1 MEAKQM
7 IINSRKGGLGGSDA
21 KMVLKVGRRGL
32 SALNESDKRRLAVM
46 TGQVDYKGIPT
57 TAAMQRGNEFEAW
70 LAKNVFYENTNNH
83 RLNVKTAF
91 DFDVFAHAD
100 FYLQSFS
107 EVMEAKCTVD
117 TIEETIVKYEAQ
129 LQWYYL
135 LGVSKV
141 TLIHCYQSDDFSQWN
156 AKTVEKDYQTIDE
169 LWNGL
174 ALINEFI
181 KDFKYVEKEEW
192 TDFDLMPFENEEV
205 QLMYNALC
213 EMKQLEKLIDEKK
226 ANLLELMRSNNVKQ
240 LKSELYTIT
249 YVPEGESVTFDKAK
263 MLKEHPEIKESDYQK
278 KSKKS
283 DYLKIVL
290 R

>member
-249 YVPEGESVTFDKAK
+249 YVPEGEAVTFDKAK